1 MYIWE
6 LDRLTLYDYIN
17 NLEGDYTQVTYD
29 KKKYHEEIMQ
39 LCKWLDDD
47 SYKYNLESK
56 HWVDKDNH
64 WQEDGLLTIYKKQ
77 QLTKGKFTMKTA
89 KQALE
94 ESNSNNHLIAEKK
107 ALELEKSMQ
116 TIERHINRSI
126 EKGLDSCEA
135 ILSEE
140 EIDYLVLHDY
150 IVNQK
155 QDPTRFGA
163 LCSIYWGK

>member
-1 MYIWE
+1 
-6 LDRLTLYDYIN
+6 
-17 NLEGDYTQVTYD
+17 
-29 KKKYHEEIMQ
+29 
-39 LCKWLDDD
+39 
-47 SYKYNLESK
+47 
-56 HWVDKDNH
+56 
-64 WQEDGLLTIYKKQ
+64 
-77 QLTKGKFTMKTA
+77 MKTA

-94 ESNSNNHLIAEKK
+94 ESTSNNHLIAEKK

-163 LCSIYWGK
+163 LCSIHWGK